1 MNQAN
6 QCMPA
11 NDTAG
16 RTTNRWDG
24 LLRAAV
30 RFVVALAVSLP
41 LCLLLW
47 PHLPLLKVP
56 AVWGMGL
63 DRLLL
68 LLVVLG
74 VLLFLLKRY
83 PLISYGAVILALGT
97 ATYRSFHG
105 DHDLRSLFKDY
116 KSAFAAL
123 SQTTEALPDAKE
135 LHPFK
140 GAEEL
145 RTAMDYKDPAVRSF
159 AVRAA
164 TTWFTAEAEGDDR
177 TLVQSFSIFKVINSG
192 WIYVSDPA
200 DAEYFASAKESIG
213 LLAGDCDD
221 HAVLMAS
228 CIKAIGGKVRLV
240 RTTGHIYPEMCV
252 GKAKGMQHAAN
263 LIRNELF
270 PEEARYA
277 DLYYHTDA
285 NGDCWINLDYTR
297 HYPGGPVMNEKI
309 IGILHV

>member
-1 MNQAN
+1 MR
-6 QCMPA
+6 P
-11 NDTAG
+11 DSETTGTPTG
-16 RTTNRWDG
+16 RWG
-24 LLRAAV
+24 SMLHAV
-30 RFVVALAVSLP
+30 ARCVAALAVSLP
-41 LCLLLW
+41 VCLLLW

-68 LLVVLG
+68 LLAVA
-74 VLLFLLKRY
+74 VLLYFLLKRH
-83 PLISYGAVILALGT
+83 PLAGYGAIILALGF

-105 DHDLRSLFKDY
+105 EHGLRDLLKDY
-116 KSAFAAL
+116 RSAFAAL

-135 LHPFK
+135 LRPFK

-145 RTAMDYKDPAVRSF
+145 RAAMDYKDPAVRSF

-164 TTWFTAEAEGDDR
+164 TTWFTEEAEEGDR

-200 DAEYFASAKESIG
+200 DTEYFASAKESIG

-252 GKAKGMQHAAN
+252 GNARGMQHAAN

-270 PEEARYA
+270 PAEARYA